1 MPLQLVCLCQ
11 SPSIHR
17 RRTHTRPRKALS
29 TPCIHAFVFPFP
41 VSCSLASAIL
51 LPSCGSTHS
60 IDDSTCSTTVPS
72 ALVSL
77 SLHASD
83 LHLLSES
90 RTPDTCTGMASRPC
104 ACASAFLPRQ
114 LLLLLWLDNILS
126 SLLSVNDF
134 PQSAHVNG
142 FSPRWLR
149 SCRSN
154 VACRANDLPHT
165 EHLKFL
171 SANQ

>member
-1 MPLQLVCLCQ
+1 M
-11 SPSIHR
+11 
-17 RRTHTRPRKALS
+17 
-29 TPCIHAFVFPFP
+29 AF
-41 VSCSLASAIL
+41 
-51 LPSCGSTHS
+51 
-60 IDDSTCSTTVPS
+60 
-72 ALVSL
+72 
-77 SLHASD
+77 
-83 LHLLSES
+83 
-90 RTPDTCTGMASRPC
+90 RPC
-104 ACASAFLPRQ
+104 ACASAFLPRCQ

-165 EHLKFL
+165 LHLKFL
-171 SANQ
+171 SDNHKYESYHQHGYRRTVAMGQEMPLELGLLRERLVRSMTPLPAAVISVSLRSVHRGQVFRDEMLLKTPWA